1 MLPEMFCAPLPSVFA
16 FNPFPAFNSFV
27 LYVVGFAL
35 GLGGSLF
42 FFVVFE

>member
-1 MLPEMFCAPLPSVFA
+1 MLPVMFGIPLPSKFVFKA
-16 FNPFPAFNSFV
+16 FPPFNSLV